1 MSTSTIESE
10 IASGPKP
17 EVKAQRK
24 VIKKQP
30 TKVAKKR
37 AVKPKPEHADKKAA
51 VIAMMKRAKGATL
64 AEIMK
69 ATDWQA
75 HTVRGFIR
83 LANRNR
89 SSGNAGGSSQSRPM
103 PPQSRCTLPLQR
115 PRSAPAHRRNAGRK
129 EWGSA

>member
-64 AEIMK
+64 AEIMA
-69 ATDWQA
+69 ATKWQA
-75 HTVRGFIR
+75 HTVRGFISILGSKAGER
-83 LANRNR
+83 IE
-89 SSGNAGGSSQSRPM
+89 SSKTADGER
-103 PPQSRCTLPLQR
+103 TY
-115 PRSAPAHRRNAGRK
+115 K
-129 EWGSA
+129 IK